1 VTWTT
6 PQTFAVDEEL
16 TSTKLNTNVRDNLT
30 ALAPDGVTSA
40 SWTPSIT
47 GSTGGATAP
56 AAAGREYRIGPLQFA
71 WAYWDDPQFEDA
83 GNPSLFGSAQLTLP
97 TAAVGITAESN
108 AGQVI
113 GTWRLYDASV
123 PGDSESGAVYLA
135 TSNRV
140 QFGRP
145 VGNRVTGLTPF
156 NTEAGD
162 LFSVYVCYPVA

>member
-1 VTWTT
+1 MAWTAPATWG
-6 PQTFAVDEEL
+6 ASNVL
-16 TSTKLNTNVRDNLT
+16 TAAQLNTQLRDNL
-30 ALAPDGVTSA
+30 LAGFPDAVTST
-40 SWTPSIT
+40 SWTPTIT
-47 GSTGGATAP
+47 GSIGGATAS